1 MSKHWIKSNS
11 VLVAVDLPDYQG
23 SDRRGLSLIGLNDS
37 FGFSVNI
44 PRNTAGQIGSQKSS
58 VDDPSFAPDISFD
71 LSFIPTR
78 TFSNE
83 NSLGFNFGFNSE
95 YTSVFSGRN
104 DTSFNVYLFI
114 SDKQSYDLIKQIR
127 DQQSLNGIECLAI
140 GSCYVNQYGLSIKVG
155 DFARSSCSFIGSNLE
170 ASVVSSD
177 KVKVPAI
184 NLENGTQGDYYL
196 SLDWPQISAA
206 LDEITIAQMPLLPTT
221 EVKFT
226 AILNNLEIP
235 SAVITP
241 LSDAKIQSLDF
252 GLTIPRE
259 TSYGFG
265 SNFPRGRKIKYP
277 VEGQLNISTIV
288 SNFSS
293 GSFSG
298 MMAGEQKY
306 NAQLNFLDPQDLF
319 LSGKS
324 FAELSGFLATGVSG
338 ATGFFTESRSLKIE
352 NAKLNS
358 YSQSAPLNDFMSAN
372 MSFSF
377 KCHESGGLMQ
387 KFGVLSEAAQPYYLY
402 SADAKKLIDASGDIL
417 TVDPYLYVYGSD
429 CSLNYLIDGNGDLML
444 ADNWGEEN
452 NACPYSI
459 EPPPP
464 TPPSTAPEPAPI
476 ITSIV
481 DNTTSVD
488 MVWSASD
495 FATGYQVQISED
507 GGFAY
512 DNILAGV
519 TALTGYS
526 DVSVPRGNESYY
538 YYRIVARND
547 IGSTTGDGSIIY
559 IP

>member
-241 LSDAKIQSLDF
+241 LSDAKSF
-252 GLTIPRE
+252 G
-259 TSYGFG
+259 GD
-265 SNFPRGRKIKYP
+265 
-277 VEGQLNISTIV
+277 
-288 SNFSS
+288 SS
-293 GSFSG
+293 GKFVNG
-298 MMAGEQKY
+298 VLGALYGDEPEIQKRDNKEELEAAHQAAATLEMEAKIDTEEQK
-306 NAQLNFLDPQDLF
+306 NNLDQ
-319 LSGKS
+319 
-324 FAELSGFLATGVSG
+324 E
-338 ATGFFTESRSLKIE
+338 
-352 NAKLNS
+352 
-358 YSQSAPLNDFMSAN
+358 AP
-372 MSFSF
+372 
-377 KCHESGGLMQ
+377 
-387 KFGVLSEAAQPYYLY
+387 
-402 SADAKKLIDASGDIL
+402 
-417 TVDPYLYVYGSD
+417 
-429 CSLNYLIDGNGDLML
+429 
-444 ADNWGEEN
+444 N
-452 NACPYSI
+452 N
-459 EPPPP
+459 
-464 TPPSTAPEPAPI
+464 
-476 ITSIV
+476 
-481 DNTTSVD
+481 
-488 MVWSASD
+488 
-495 FATGYQVQISED
+495 
-507 GGFAY
+507 
-512 DNILAGV
+512 
-519 TALTGYS
+519 
-526 DVSVPRGNESYY
+526 
-538 YYRIVARND
+538 
-547 IGSTTGDGSIIY
+547 
-559 IP
+559 